1 MSKPSSFSTICTSN
15 CAFELVGL
23 LLSLSV
29 FHPDETIYILC
40 DTKTKGIIDT
50 MTPQPKLQI
59 KWVIELDKYGG
70 MNRQM
75 MDKMGIWSN
84 FQMSKSLVIK
94 YALRTHPDTLFL
106 DCDIIITH
114 CINGIDMSK
123 DIGVSPQFISK
134 RYIDETGYY
143 NGGMLWTKNTNVPDD
158 WILFTKKSRYF
169 DQASI
174 EDLVRKYSHFEF
186 GEEYNLQAWRMY
198 LSNEDKQTIANH
210 ITSSD
215 TLYYKN
221 KPLRFIHT
229 HFHDA
234 RFKQFNECIIHHLSS
249 SKMYKVLA
257 IIYRVIN
264 NKWILKIPKQPMK
277 GWGQHNND
285 SYRELPLLMKKQ
297 NTDLDVRYV
306 NNTRHCW
313 LDPNIL
319 TYDRPTL
326 EWCNDEVPQ
335 CSLML
340 LGNGDIEKEGKYL
353 KNKIPRLNIKPWI
366 FWPRRPVLVEKIL
379 KEISHM
385 TFEERPNESIFIGN
399 FENSVQ
405 KNFRTNTNWGDV
417 VSEYHCTAGSKHK
430 FTHEEY
436 LMKLGHSRYGLC
448 LRGYGSKC
456 HREVELMA
464 LGTVPIVT
472 PDVNVSSYMDPLIE
486 NTHYILLK
494 TPDDFKRIVTSITS
508 EKWTKMS
515 LACREWYQKNVHS
528 ENCWRT
534 MIENILYT

>member
-29 FHPDETIYILC
+29 FHPYETIYVLC

-59 KWVIELDKYGG
+59 KWFIELDKYDG

-75 MDKMGIWSN
+75 MEQNGLFGNFLLNKMKI
-84 FQMSKSLVIK
+84 MK
-94 YALRTHPDTLFL
+94 YVLRDYKDTLFL
-106 DCDIIITH
+106 DSDIIIVN
-114 CINGIDMSK
+114 IIQDIDRTK
-123 DIGVSPQFISK
+123 QVGLSPQFIQK
-134 RYIDETGYY
+134 KHLDITGYY
-143 NGGMLWTKNTNVPDD
+143 NAGLLWTNSIDICDYWESIINYTNHCPEQ
-158 WILFTKKSRYF
+158 INMTQL
-169 DQASI
+169 
-174 EDLVRKYSHFEF
+174 RKYSHFEF

-198 LSNEDKQTIANH
+198 LSNENKQTIANH

-234 RFKQFNECIIHHLSS
+234 RFKQFNECIIHHLSK

-264 NKWILKIPKQPMK
+264 NKWILKIPEQPMK
-277 GWGQHNND
+277 EWGQHNND

-313 LDPNIL
+313 LEPNIL

-326 EWCNDEVPQ
+326 EWCNEEVPQ

-353 KNKIPRLNIKPWI
+353 RNKIPRLNIKPWI

-379 KEISHM
+379 KELTHM

-405 KNFRTNTNWGDV
+405 ENFRTNTNWGDV

-486 NTHYILLK
+486 NTHYILVE

>member
-15 CAFELVGL
+15 CAIELVGL

-29 FHPDETIYILC
+29 FHPDETIYVLC
-40 DTKTKGIIDT
+40 DTKTKRIIDT
-50 MTPQPKLQI
+50 MTPRPKLQI
-59 KWVIELDKYGG
+59 KWFIELDKYDG

-75 MDKMGIWSN
+75 MEQNGLFGNFLLNKMKI
-84 FQMSKSLVIK
+84 MK
-94 YALRTHPDTLFL
+94 YVLRDYKDTLFL
-106 DCDIIITH
+106 DSDIIIVNA
-114 CINGIDMSK
+114 IQDIDRTK
-123 DIGVSPQFISK
+123 QVGLSPQFIQK
-134 RYIDETGYY
+134 KHLDITGYY
-143 NGGMLWTKNTNVPDD
+143 NAGLLWTNSIDICDYWESIINYTNHCPEQ
-158 WILFTKKSRYF
+158 INMTQL
-169 DQASI
+169 
-174 EDLVRKYSHFEF
+174 RKYSYFEF
-186 GEEYNLQAWRMY
+186 GEEYNVQAWRMY
-198 LSNEDKQTIANH
+198 LSTENKQTIANH

-234 RFKQFNECIIHHLSS
+234 RFKQFNECIIHHLSK

-277 GWGQHNND
+277 GWGQHSND

-313 LDPNIL
+313 LEPNIL
-319 TYDRPTL
+319 TYDRDTL
-326 EWCNDEVPQ
+326 EWCNEEVPQ

-353 KNKIPRLNIKPWI
+353 KNKIPKLNIKPWI
-366 FWPRRPVLVEKIL
+366 FWPRKPELLEKIL
-379 KEISHM
+379 KEITHM
-385 TFEERPNESIFIGN
+385 TFKERSNESIFIGN

-405 KNFRTNTNWGDV
+405 EKFRTNTNWGDV
-417 VSEYHCTAGSKHK
+417 VTEYHCTAGIKHK

-464 LGTVPIVT
+464 FGTIPIVT
-472 PDVNVSSYMDPLIE
+472 PDVNVNSYMDPLVE
-486 NTHYILLK
+486 NTHYILVT
-494 TPDDFKRIVTSITS
+494 TPDKLIETIRKID
-508 EKWTKMS
+508 EEQWTKMS
-515 LACREWYQKNVHS
+515 MNCREWYMRNVHS
-528 ENCWRT
+528 EHCWNN
-534 MIENILYT
+534 MIEHVLYD